1 MKKFKIIIEG
11 RNFLIHIE
19 KFSKKMGFYTTR
31 FVEAEDESKAESIA
45 LDLIRAELNERD
57 IVLNDFMNPP
67 MLYIEKNEEVLS
79 YNKKEI
85 NGKGFTW
92 YPEE

>member
-1 MKKFKIIIEG
+1 MNRKP
-11 RNFLIHIE
+11 NQLLLI
-19 KFSKKMGFYTTR
+19 
-31 FVEAEDESKAESIA
+31 
-45 LDLIRAELNERD
+45 LIRAELNERD